1 MPHGRPHRELTEE
14 QKLYICAHYAGS
26 RRSLQML
33 CRRFDASNW
42 TIQQALEEG
51 GRIKRG
57 RSRLWT
63 PEDEE
68 RMMDLLLEHS
78 LEETARRLNRT
89 PGAVTARRAKVN
101 GRLRRKGG
109 LYTVAETAEH
119 LGVSEGWV
127 RHEMTR
133 RHGILRP
140 QGRRHRY
147 AMEQADLISAR
158 TIYRALKER
167 MRDIPGRSLTGLIEI
182 IEWCCRDDRNR

>member
-14 QKLYICAHYAGS
+14 QKLYICTHYAGS
-26 RRSLQML
+26 RRSMQAL
-33 CRRFDASNW
+33 CRRFDASNR
-42 TIQQALEEG
+42 TVQQALEEG

-57 RSRLWT
+57 RSRLWK
-63 PEDEE
+63 PQDEA

-78 LEETARRLNRT
+78 LEETARLLDRT
-89 PGAVTARRAKVN
+89 PGAVTTRRAKVN
-101 GRLRRKGG
+101 GQLRRQKG
-109 LYTVAETAEH
+109 LYTVAETAER
-119 LGVSEGWV
+119 LGVSDDWV

-158 TIYRALKER
+158 TIYRALKDR
-167 MRDIPGRSLTGLIEI
+167 MRDIPGRDLSGLIEI
-182 IEWCCRDDRNR
+182 IEWCCLADRKR